1 MKTIWKF
8 PLVIDARQDVEMPS
22 GAEILSCA
30 EQDGRIVVWALVTP
44 GAAPITRRFEMFWTG
59 DAVPNFAR
67 RRFLATVPI
76 GRHIHHVFELL

>member
-8 PLVIDARQDVEMPS
+8 PLVIDAVQTIEMPA
-22 GAEILSCA
+22 GAEILSVL
-30 EQDGRIVVWALVTP
+30 EQDGRICVWALVTP
-44 GAAPITRRFEMFWTG
+44 GAAPLSRRFEMFWTG

-67 RRFLATVPI
+67 RRFLATVQI